1 MSGCP
6 GNRQLI
12 AFDFL
17 VWIRLFFY
25 IGLVWT
31 SWLTQLIQILMT
43 TTSIIAQLT
52 NLIVCIMMLN
62 NNRLIVH
69 LRIKWYMLRIHCW
82 LLLLWIGFFNKL
94 LIMHMV
100 YLLWRRSFSR
110 RITFDLLLL
119 INYQIV
125 VLWSIYLQI

>member
-43 TTSIIAQLT
+43 TTSIVAQLT